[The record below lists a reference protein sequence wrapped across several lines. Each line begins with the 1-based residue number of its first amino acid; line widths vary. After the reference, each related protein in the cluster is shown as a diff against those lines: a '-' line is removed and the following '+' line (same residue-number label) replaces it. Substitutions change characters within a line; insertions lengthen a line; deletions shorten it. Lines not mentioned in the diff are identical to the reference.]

1 MNSRVTMGFAVLL
14 LIGAVIAGYWGLVLS
29 RPSPAPTAIPLAQA
43 PAASVAAPVVQTV
56 DDSLRQPVLVLVHD
70 LAPNTPLTAADLTL
84 ERVKVAPAGSFNKI
98 EDGVGRSALRA
109 LAAGTWLS
117 ESSFDAG
124 GSLARMIR
132 PHERALAVAVD
143 EVIGAGGQL
152 SPGDYVDV
160 MLFLPQDASNAD
172 KSAQLVIPALRLL
185 SVGELLGPTV
195 DGQAAGNR
203 ELSSDERLKLE
214 QRRSSARTVVLAVPE
229 QMLSRLMLA
238 TQSGILR
245 LAVRSAEEK
254 NLQRYWAGDNDLVA
268 RLDSTN
274 RNLLHF
280 NQLTLST
287 APKPPTVAS
296 AARAPRGIEI
306 IRGNQVTQQTP

>member
-1 MNSRVTMGFAVLL
+1 MNSRVTMVLAVLL
-14 LIGAVIAGYWGLVLS
+14 LIGAVVAGYWGLVLG
-29 RPSPAPTAIPLAQA
+29 RQSPAPAPVANVQA
-43 PAASVAAPVVQTV
+43 PASPVAAPVVQAV

-70 LAPNTPLTAADLTL
+70 LPPNTALTAADLTI
-84 ERVKVAPAGSFNKI
+84 ERVKVAPAGSFNKL
-98 EDGVGRSALRA
+98 EDAVGRSALRA

-132 PHERALAVAVD
+132 PSERALAVAVD

-160 MLFLPQDASNAD
+160 MLFLPQDAVNTD

-185 SVGELLGPTV
+185 SVGELLGPTI
-195 DGQAAGNR
+195 DGQVAGNK
-203 ELSSDERLKLE
+203 ELTSDEKFKLE

-238 TQSGILR
+238 TQSGTLR
-245 LAVRSAEEK
+245 LAVRSAQEK
-254 NLQRYWAGDNDLVA
+254 NLQRYWAGDNEVAA

-274 RNLLHF
+274 RNLVHF
-280 NQLTLST
+280 AQLSLSA
-287 APKPPTVAS
+287 APRMPAVAS
-296 AARAPRGIEI
+296 AARTARGIEV

>member
-14 LIGAVIAGYWGLVLS
+14 LLGAVFAGYWGLVLS
-29 RPSPAPTAIPLAQA
+29 RQPPAPVAAPVAQA
-43 PAASVAAPVVQTV
+43 PAPVAVAPAVQAAV
-56 DDSLRQPVLVLVHD
+56 DDSLRQPVLVLTHD
-70 LAPNTPLTAADLTL
+70 LAPGTLITAADVTL
-84 ERVKVAPAGSFNKI
+84 ERVKVAPAGSFNKP
-98 EDGVGRSALRA
+98 EDALGRSALRM
-109 LAAGTWLS
+109 LPAGTWLS

-143 EVIGAGGQL
+143 EVIGAGGLL

-160 MLFLPQDASNAD
+160 MLFLPSDGSNPD
-172 KSAQLVIPALRLL
+172 KTAQLVIPALRLL

-195 DGQAAGNR
+195 DGQAAGKA
-203 ELSSDERLKLE
+203 LSNDEKLKLE
-214 QRRSSARTVVLAVPE
+214 QRRSSARSVVLAVPE
-229 QMLSRLMLA
+229 PLLSRLMLA
-238 TQSGILR
+238 SQSGILR

-254 NLQRYWAGDNDLVA
+254 NLQRYWAGDNELAA

-280 NQLTLST
+280 NQLSLSSPVRT
-287 APKPPTVAS
+287 AVAS
-296 AARAPRGIEI
+296 GAPRAARGVEV